1 MTTVHITDSQRD
13 KLDAAREKLTTEGTE
28 ISGSQLAELAKV
40 RKATALAYLREKE
53 AEALQLSETPEMPSD
68 PEAFKAAA
76 TAMWPILWT
85 VAQGEYAD
93 RVDELVGL
101 SQTRDER
108 ALKAEEKANEAV
120 KVAEAAEAAEA
131 RMREE
136 LDTAV
141 EERDKALEEAA
152 EASERALKA
161 EGAEGALKARIAA
174 LEEAHARELENLKA
188 AYESKK

>member
-13 KLDAAREKLTTEGTE
+13 KLDAAREKLVSEGTD

-76 TAMWPILWT
+76 AAMWPMLWT

-108 ALKAEEKANEAV
+108 ALAAEEKADEAV
-120 KVAEAAEAAEA
+120 KAKEAAEAAEA

-136 LDTAV
+136 RDAAV
-141 EERDKALEEAA
+141 EARDKALEEAA
-152 EASERALKA
+152 AASERALKA
-161 EGAEGALKARIAA
+161 EGAESALEARIKA
-174 LEEAHARELENLKA
+174 LEGAHERELANLKA

>member
-1 MTTVHITDSQRD
+1 MTTVHITDAQRE
-13 KLDAAREKLTTEGTE
+13 KLDAAHTKLTTEGTE
-28 ISGSQLAELAKV
+28 VSGSQLAELAKV

-76 TAMWPILWT
+76 TAMWPTLWS

-101 SQTRDER
+101 SQARDER
-108 ALKAEEKANEAV
+108 ALKAEEKAEEAV
-120 KVAEAAEAAEA
+120 KTAEAAQAAEA
-131 RMREE
+131 RLREE
-136 LDTAV
+136 RDAAV
-141 EERDKALEEAA
+141 EERDEERQKAS

-161 EGAEGALKARIAA
+161 EGAVGALEAQIKT
-174 LEEAHARELENLKA
+174 LEEAHARELENLKT

>member
-1 MTTVHITDSQRD
+1 MTTVHITDSQRE
-13 KLDAAREKLTTEGTE
+13 KLNAAHTKLTTEGTE

-76 TAMWPILWT
+76 TAMWPLLWS

-108 ALKAEEKANEAV
+108 ALAAEEKADEAV
-120 KVAEAAEAAEA
+120 KAKEAAEASEA
-131 RMREE
+131 RIREE
-136 LDTAV
+136 RDAAV
-141 EERDKALEEAA
+141 EERDEEREKAAA
-152 EASERALKA
+152 ATERALKA
-161 EGAEGALKARIAA
+161 EGAKSA
-174 LEEAHARELENLKA
+174 LEAQIKTLQENHARELANLKE
-188 AYESKK
+188 AYELKK

>member
-1 MTTVHITDSQRD
+1 MTTVHITDSQRE
-13 KLDAAREKLTTEGTE
+13 KLKAAHEKLTTEGTE
-28 ISGSQLAELAKV
+28 PSGSQLAELAKV

-53 AEALQLSETPEMPSD
+53 AEALQLSDTPEMPSD

-76 TAMWPILWT
+76 TAMWPLLWA
-85 VAQGEYAD
+85 VAQAEYAD

-108 ALKAEEKANEAV
+108 ALAAEAKAEEAV
-120 KVAEAAEAAEA
+120 KTAEAAEAAEA

-136 LDTAV
+136 RDTAV
-141 EERDKALEEAA
+141 EARDKALQEAA

-161 EGAEGALKARIAA
+161 EGAKSA
-174 LEEAHARELENLKA
+174 LEAQIKTLQENHARELANLKE

>member
-1 MTTVHITDSQRD
+1 MTTVHITDAQRE
-13 KLDAAREKLTTEGTE
+13 KLNAAHEKLTTEGTE
-28 ISGSQLAELAKV
+28 LSGSQLAELAKV

-76 TAMWPILWT
+76 TAMWPVLWT

-101 SQTRDER
+101 SQSRDER
-108 ALKAEEKANEAV
+108 ALKAEEKAEEAV
-120 KVAEAAEAAEA
+120 KTAEAYKASEA

-136 LDTAV
+136 RDAAV

-161 EGAEGALKARIAA
+161 EGAKGALEARIAA
-174 LEEAHARELENLKA
+174 LEEAQARELENLKA

>member
-1 MTTVHITDSQRD
+1 MTKVHITDAQRD
-13 KLDAAREKLTTEGTE
+13 KLDAAREKLVSEGTD

-40 RKATALAYLREKE
+40 RKATALTYLREKE

-68 PEAFKAAA
+68 QEAFKAAA
-76 TAMWPILWT
+76 KAMWPLLWT

-108 ALKAEEKANEAV
+108 ALAAEEKAEEAV
-120 KVAEAAEAAEA
+120 KAMEAAEAAEA

-136 LDTAV
+136 RDAAV
-141 EERDKALEEAA
+141 EDRDKALEEAA
-152 EASERALKA
+152 AASERALKA
-161 EGAEGALKARIAA
+161 EGAESALEARIKA
-174 LEEAHARELENLKA
+174 LEGAHERELANLKE
-188 AYESKK
+188 AYELKK

>member
-13 KLDAAREKLTTEGTE
+13 KLDAAREKLVSEGTD

-68 PEAFKAAA
+68 PEAFRAAA
-76 TAMWPILWT
+76 AAMWPLLWT

-108 ALKAEEKANEAV
+108 ALAAEENADEAV
-120 KVAEAAEAAEA
+120 KAKEAAEAAEA

-136 LDTAV
+136 RDAAV
-141 EERDKALEEAA
+141 EARDKALEEAA
-152 EASERALKA
+152 AASERALKA
-161 EGAEGALKARIAA
+161 EGAESALEARIKA
-174 LEEAHARELENLKA
+174 LEGAHERELANLKA

>member
-1 MTTVHITDSQRD
+1 MTTVHITDSQRE
-13 KLDAAREKLTTEGTE
+13 KLDAAREKLASEGTE
-28 ISGSQLAELAKV
+28 LSGSQLAELAKV

-101 SQTRDER
+101 SQNRDER
-108 ALKAEEKANEAV
+108 ALRAEEAAEEAV
-120 KVAEAAEAAEA
+120 KAKEAAEAAEA

-136 LDTAV
+136 RDAAV

-161 EGAEGALKARIAA
+161 EGAAGALEAQIKT
-174 LEEAHARELENLKA
+174 LEEAHARELENLKM
-188 AYESKK
+188 AYELKK